1 MRKISVLVA
10 VVFLTI
16 SVINAQVKKVIKVKD
31 FTEFKLEGSSTVYL
45 IPSDTNGL
53 VLEMKKD
60 EVACYLDIDND
71 HGKLI
76 INTTDKNKN
85 LSNTFSK
92 LTIYVYYKDLKI
104 VTLEGKGKIVTKD
117 TLRADIF
124 EANLSGTGNF
134 HLIINCNYF
143 KADMDGTGT
152 FKVCGKAKEAK
163 VEVSGVGGYKGYE
176 LITQTT
182 SIDVE
187 GVGKSEVYA
196 TDLLD
201 AELSGVGSIRYKGDP
216 KTKDFEVDGVGSIK
230 PGK

>member
-1 MRKISVLVA
+1 
-10 VVFLTI
+10 
-16 SVINAQVKKVIKVKD
+16 
-31 FTEFKLEGSSTVYL
+31 
-45 IPSDTNGL
+45 
-53 VLEMKKD
+53 
-60 EVACYLDIDND
+60 
-71 HGKLI
+71 
-76 INTTDKNKN
+76 
-85 LSNTFSK
+85 
-92 LTIYVYYKDLKI
+92 LKI
-104 VTLEGKGKIVTKD
+104 VSLEGKGKIITKD

-134 HLIINCNYF
+134 NLVINCNYF

-176 LITQTT
+176 LITQVTN
-182 SIDVE
+182 IDVE

-216 KTKDFEVDGVGSIK
+216 KTKDFEVDGLGSIK
-230 PGK
+230 PGN